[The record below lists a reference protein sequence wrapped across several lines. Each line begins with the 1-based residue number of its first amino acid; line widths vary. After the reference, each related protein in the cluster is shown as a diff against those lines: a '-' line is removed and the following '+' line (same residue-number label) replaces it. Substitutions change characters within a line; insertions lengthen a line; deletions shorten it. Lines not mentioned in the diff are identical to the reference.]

1 LRQRQLP
8 RHPGVPAPPGR
19 LTKPPSFPRKRES
32 RRATRHSRARGNPAA
47 SHGSPHTRGWRRRAW
62 TRMTGRASAGTIG
75 VRPRRLR
82 ALPFPVPHS
91 LFPIPASLFHPRFSP
106 PRANLPPLSVPE
118 DNGPM
123 LRQRTLKNVIRA
135 TGVGLHS
142 GNKVFLTLRPAP
154 PDTGILFRRI

>member
-1 LRQRQLP
+1 
-8 RHPGVPAPPGR
+8 
-19 LTKPPSFPRKRES
+19 
-32 RRATRHSRARGNPAA
+32 
-47 SHGSPHTRGWRRRAW
+47 
-62 TRMTGRASAGTIG
+62 MTGRVSAGTIG

-82 ALPFPVPHS
+82 ALPFP
-91 LFPIPASLFHPRFSP
+91 IPASLFHPGFSP

-154 PDTGILFRRI
+154 PDTGILFRRIDLDPVVEVPGRADLV